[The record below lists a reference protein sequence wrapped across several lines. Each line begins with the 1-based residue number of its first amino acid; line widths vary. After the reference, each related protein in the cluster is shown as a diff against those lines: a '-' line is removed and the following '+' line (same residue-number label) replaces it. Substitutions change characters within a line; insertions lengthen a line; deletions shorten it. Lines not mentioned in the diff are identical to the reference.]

1 MVQTGLREIPRLTNL
16 DALEG
21 ARSRVNRLLASGRIQ
36 EDGAEQLWAVID
48 RRVQQLQVNGSGEVT
63 P

>member
-1 MVQTGLREIPRLTNL
+1 VVQTGLREIPRLTSL
-16 DALEG
+16 EALEG

-36 EDGAEQLWAVID
+36 EDGAEQLWTVID

>member
-16 DALEG
+16 EALEG
-21 ARSRVNRLLASGRIQ
+21 ARSRVNRLLASGRIH
-36 EDGAEQLWAVID
+36 EDGAEQLWTVID